1 MVKLGEFTWT
11 TSTVSTSI
19 TVSSSSSGQGKSRRS
34 NDDDD
39 DGRPAV
45 RTRGCKITFYGT
57 TYDLIFSSWF
67 IRDSAAAAA
76 CFRKRDLDFL
86 SFSIANDRE
95 FNQLSLVAPW
105 IAQLSQRINT
115 GLCIRSSEM
124 DHLTSLR
131 CSTGTLHVLF
141 ITSLN
146 FCWNSLH
153 EPKSYLGKRKKTPS
167 RPLPYCFRA
176 FDLLH
181 EPCCLQI
188 MQRVPTYFNTSQNT
202 NPHLDRTI
210 PAEGAYVTVLSTRA
224 PKSPTVVK
232 LSHFFRRHSFPARA
246 SFINLLGQKL
256 EKKTH
261 TEQHLTNTHTKKK
274 TKL

>member
-1 MVKLGEFTWT
+1 MVKLGAFTWT

-19 TVSSSSSGQGKSRRS
+19 TVSGSSGQGKSRRS
-34 NDDDD
+34 NDDD

-67 IRDSAAAAA
+67 IRDSAAAVA

-115 GLCIRSSEM
+115 CLCIRSSEM

-131 CSTGTLHVLF
+131 CSTGGLYMCFLLPRWTF
-141 ITSLN
+141 AETAFTN
-146 FCWNSLH
+146 Q
-153 EPKSYLGKRKKTPS
+153 S
-167 RPLPYCFRA
+167 RISA
-176 FDLLH
+176 
-181 EPCCLQI
+181 
-188 MQRVPTYFNTSQNT
+188 
-202 NPHLDRTI
+202 
-210 PAEGAYVTVLSTRA
+210 
-224 PKSPTVVK
+224 K
-232 LSHFFRRHSFPARA
+232 
-246 SFINLLGQKL
+246 
-256 EKKTH
+256 EKKNAF
-261 TEQHLTNTHTKKK
+261 QASSILF
-274 TKL
+274 